1 VREPQWFSLSVVL
14 AIHEA
19 QLSEHGGAAGIRDQ
33 GLLESAL
40 ARPRQIFCY
49 SKNPGLTELAAA
61 YAFGIAKN
69 HAFVD
74 GNKRTAWV
82 LCATFME
89 LNGREVT
96 ADQADV
102 VAIMLG
108 VASSAVTEG
117 QLALWLE
124 RNSARSTPRRHRH

>member
-1 VREPQWFSLSVVL
+1 M
-14 AIHEA
+14 
-19 QLSEHGGAAGIRDQ
+19 
-33 GLLESAL
+33 
-40 ARPRQIFCY
+40 
-49 SKNPGLTELAAA
+49 NELAAA

-108 VASSAVTEG
+108 VASSGVTEE

-124 RNSARSTPRRHRH
+124 RNSGRSTPRRHHH

>member
-1 VREPQWFSLSVVL
+1 VRQPRWFSLPVVL

-19 QLSEHGGAAGIRDQ
+19 QLAEHGGAAGLRDQ

-49 SKNPGLTELAAA
+49 SEKSLLAELAAA

-69 HAFVD
+69 HALVD

-102 VAIMLG
+102 VAMMLG
-108 VASSAVTEG
+108 VASSAITEK
-117 QLALWLE
+117 QFARWLE
-124 RNSARSTPRRHRH
+124 QNSARSTARRHHC